1 MKQQENQEDLFM
13 AGVLYGV
20 GVGPGDPEYMT
31 LKAVRLIREN
41 EVIAVPGP
49 VAEETVAYKIAV
61 QAVPELADKELVPI
75 LMPMTHDR
83 AVMEQNHDEAADTVE
98 GYLKAGK
105 NVVFLTLG
113 DPTVYS
119 TSMYVQKRIEER
131 GYHTEL
137 VSGITSFCAAAARAN
152 TSLVEWSEQLHVLPA
167 VHKLDS
173 ELDLPGNYVLMKSG
187 KKMGQVKEILRRSG
201 RDVVMVENCG
211 MDTEKVYHSVDEI
224 PDDAGYYSLI
234 IAKEAK
240 E

>member
-49 VAEETVAYKIAV
+49 VAEETVAYKISV

-119 TSMYVQKRIEER
+119 TYMYVQKRIEER

>member
-119 TSMYVQKRIEER
+119 TYMYVQKRIEER

>member
-1 MKQQENQEDLFM
+1 M

-119 TSMYVQKRIEER
+119 TYMYVPKRIEER

-240 E
+240 K

>member
-1 MKQQENQEDLFM
+1 M

-98 GYLKAGK
+98 GYL
-105 NVVFLTLG
+105 
-113 DPTVYS
+113 
-119 TSMYVQKRIEER
+119 
-131 GYHTEL
+131 
-137 VSGITSFCAAAARAN
+137 
-152 TSLVEWSEQLHVLPA
+152 
-167 VHKLDS
+167 
-173 ELDLPGNYVLMKSG
+173 
-187 KKMGQVKEILRRSG
+187 
-201 RDVVMVENCG
+201 
-211 MDTEKVYHSVDEI
+211 
-224 PDDAGYYSLI
+224 
-234 IAKEAK
+234 
-240 E
+240 

>member
-1 MKQQENQEDLFM
+1 M

-98 GYLKAGK
+98 GYLKVGK

-119 TSMYVQKRIEER
+119 TYMYVQKRSEER